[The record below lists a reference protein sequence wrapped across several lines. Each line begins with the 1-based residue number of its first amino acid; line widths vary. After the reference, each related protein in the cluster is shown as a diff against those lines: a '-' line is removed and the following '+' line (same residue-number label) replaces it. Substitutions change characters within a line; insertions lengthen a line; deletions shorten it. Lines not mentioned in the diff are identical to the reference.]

1 MKEGDNINITLVLKT
16 VIIGSDEYSNTFGDV
31 ITLSMKEYNIKG
43 LKTVNT
49 GSMFE
54 IKNLGLIRVDKVDYD
69 SPTNTVKLI
78 SFKRLDA

>member
-1 MKEGDNINITLVLKT
+1 
-16 VIIGSDEYSNTFGDV
+16 
-31 ITLSMKEYNIKG
+31 